1 MRYCSEE
8 VKTIINRYIK
18 KWSILFIIMQI
29 QIRIKM
35 RYNSHISKNDNIK
48 NIGYD
53 LYWQECGEKELS
65 STLGR
70 RIVYSNPY
78 EYLAFPEK

>member
-1 MRYCSEE
+1 M
-8 VKTIINRYIK
+8 VNIIYYHANTNK
-18 KWSILFIIMQI
+18 D
-29 QIRIKM
+29 KM